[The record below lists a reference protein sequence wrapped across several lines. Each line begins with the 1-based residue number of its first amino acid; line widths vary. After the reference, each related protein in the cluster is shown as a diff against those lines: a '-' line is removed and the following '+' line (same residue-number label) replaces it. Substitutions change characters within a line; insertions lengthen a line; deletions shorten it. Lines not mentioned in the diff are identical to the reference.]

1 MKNEKLIER
10 LTIVIKNHDFFEA
23 QAIINDLQTELIEE
37 ADKKKTGSNG
47 RIKAIKNV
55 LDESLNNYE
64 KLYCRGE
71 QDRAEQMKFMTKPF
85 MIGQYQIF
93 ASPWRLYA
101 TMNYTD
107 HETQTDIK
115 SGYLQNFEKCLN
127 SISDM
132 MTEDYLQTAE
142 NLKVLEKILKAQYKS
157 TNRKLKSEP
166 LKVNINNNIV
176 VRLDYLIDAILF
188 TEAKTIHIQESKRPA
203 ALTNGNSI
211 AIIMPINSRPGN
223 ADIFIDY
230 NGHADII
237 DHIKEET
244 A

>member
-10 LTIVIKNHDFFEA
+10 LTIVIKNHDLFEA

-64 KLYCRGE
+64 KLYYKGE

-85 MIGQYQIF
+85 TIEQYQIF

-107 HETQTDIK
+107 HETQTDVE
-115 SGYLQNFEKCLN
+115 SEYLQSFEKCLN

-132 MTEDYLQTAE
+132 MTEDYLQSVE
-142 NLKVLEKILKAQYKS
+142 NLKALEKILKAQYKN

-188 TEAKTIHIQESKRPA
+188 TEAKTIHIQENKRPA
-203 ALTNGNSI
+203 ALINGNSI
-211 AIIMPINSRPGN
+211 AIIMPINCRPGN

-230 NGHADII
+230 NGYAEII

>member
-10 LTIVIKNHDFFEA
+10 LTIVIKNHDLFEA

-85 MIGQYQIF
+85 TIEQYQIF

-107 HETQTDIK
+107 HETQTDVK
-115 SGYLQNFEKCLN
+115 SEYLNTFQSSLN

-132 MTEDYLQTAE
+132 ITEDYLQSPE
-142 NLKVLEKILKAQYKS
+142 NLKALEKILKAQYKS

-176 VRLDYLIDAILF
+176 VRLDYLIDAMLF
-188 TEAKTIHIQESKRPA
+188 TEAKTIHIQENKRPA
-203 ALTNGNSI
+203 ALINGNSI
-211 AIIMPINSRPGN
+211 AIIMPINCRPGN

-230 NGHADII
+230 NGHAEII